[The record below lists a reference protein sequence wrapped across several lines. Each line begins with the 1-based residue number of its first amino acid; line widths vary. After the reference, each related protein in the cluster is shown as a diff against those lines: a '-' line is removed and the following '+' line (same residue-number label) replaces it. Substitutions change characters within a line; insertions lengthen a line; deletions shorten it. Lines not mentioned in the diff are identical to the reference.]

1 MTHSTAYFDFLISL
15 MFARELTKLDNYNEP
30 LLPKDRNL
38 AIGLRGGAAILMVAS
53 FESFLNS
60 LPETHIDI
68 LIINYSTIDFSKLP
82 EKMQTTN
89 VFKTLELAMKNKFG
103 AVTQKIDRIIGIRNA
118 CRIILKDQINYN
130 AFILGGKNPRPDV
143 ISNCFKIIGKRKI
156 FEKVTEEFQK
166 KWGTKV
172 PTQFIKDKLKEI
184 VNRRNKVA
192 HKSIAS
198 RITKKDLI
206 ESIKFLKIMAK
217 LLDNIY
223 KKQIYKIYSK
233 AKIP

>member
-1 MTHSTAYFDFLISL
+1 MTHSIAYFDFLTSL
-15 MFARELTKLDNYNEP
+15 TLAIELIRLDNYDESF
-30 LLPKDRNL
+30 LPKDRNIVL
-38 AIGLRGGAAILMVAS
+38 GLRGGAAILMVAS

-60 LPETHIDI
+60 LPETHMNID
-68 LIINYSTIDFSKLP
+68 YSTIDFSKLP
-82 EKMQTTN
+82 KKMQITN
-89 VFKTLELAMKNKFG
+89 VFKTLDRAMKIKFG
-103 AVTQKIDRIIGIRNA
+103 AATQKIDRIIDIRSA
-118 CRIILKDQINYN
+118 CTIILKDQINSN

-143 ISNCFKIIGKRKI
+143 ISNCFKIIGKRRI
-156 FEKVTEEFQK
+156 FKKVTIEFQK

-172 PTQFIKDKLKEI
+172 PTQFIKDKLNEI
-184 VNRRNKVA
+184 VDRRNVVA

-206 ESIKFLKIMAK
+206 ESIKFLMIMTK

-223 KKQIYKIYSK
+223 KNQIYEIYSK

>member
-1 MTHSTAYFDFLISL
+1 MTNSTAYFDFLNSL
-15 MFARELTKLDNYNEP
+15 TLAIELIRLDNYDEP
-30 LLPKDRNL
+30 LLPKDRNIVL
-38 AIGLRGGAAILMVAS
+38 GLRGGAAILMAAS

-60 LPETHIDI
+60 LPETHMNI
-68 LIINYSTIDFSKLP
+68 LIIDYSTIDFSKLP
-82 EKMQTTN
+82 KKMQITN
-89 VFKTLELAMKNKFG
+89 VFKTLDRAMKTKFG
-103 AVTQKIDRIIGIRNA
+103 AATKKIDRIIDIRSA
-118 CRIILKDQINYN
+118 CSIILEDQINSN

-143 ISNCFKIIGKRKI
+143 ISKCFKIIGKRRI
-156 FEKVTEEFQK
+156 FEKVTIEFQK

-172 PTQFIKDKLKEI
+172 PTQFIKDKLNEI
-184 VNRRNKVA
+184 VNRRNIVA

-206 ESIKFLKIMAK
+206 ESIKFIMIMAK

-223 KKQIYKIYSK
+223 KNQIYKIYSK